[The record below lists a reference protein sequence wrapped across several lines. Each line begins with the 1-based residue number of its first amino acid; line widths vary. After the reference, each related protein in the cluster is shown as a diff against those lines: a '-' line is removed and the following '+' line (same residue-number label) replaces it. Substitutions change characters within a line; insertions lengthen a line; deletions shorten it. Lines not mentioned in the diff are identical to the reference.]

1 MEVER
6 LGILGGTFN
15 PIHLGHLVVAEEV
28 RERFSLDRMLFI
40 PAYIPPHKSVDV
52 APAKAR
58 LAIVRMAIENNL
70 HFGLSDIE
78 IRRGTKSY
86 TVDTLKELKDSVRAS
101 IYFLLGSEAFLQIH
115 TWRNPPELFRYAHFV
130 IMERAGRKVTFE
142 ELEDYLKEF
151 YTRFPQVEF
160 YYQGKVGDLH
170 VFMAQGEGFESSL
183 YLTPVVN
190 IGISS
195 TGIRRRIREGRS
207 IKYRVPSKVEEFIYG
222 VGLYR

>member
-40 PAYIPPHKSVDV
+40 PDYIPPHKSVDV
-52 APAKAR
+52 APARDR
-58 LAIVRMAIENNL
+58 LTMVRIAIENN
-70 HFGLSDIE
+70 HSFGLSDIE

-86 TVDTLKELKDSVRAS
+86 TVDTLRELKGSVQAA
-101 IYFLLGSEAFLQIH
+101 IYFLVGSEAFLQLH
-115 TWRNPPELFRYAHFV
+115 TWRAPPELFHYAHFV
-130 IMERAGRKVTFE
+130 IMERVGRKVTFE
-142 ELEDYLKEF
+142 ELEDYLREF
-151 YTRFPQVEF
+151 HIRFPQVEF

-170 VFMAQGEGFESSL
+170 IFIAQGEGFESSL

-195 TGIRRRIREGRS
+195 TGIRRRVREGRS

-222 VGLYR
+222 MGLYR